1 MFRRQI
7 PGARLI
13 IYPGVG
19 HDVIEE
25 APAVSEGDAA
35 AFLSR
40 VGWLSVAIEFAV
52 ESMKVPTASLDS
64 VDLDS

>member
-19 HDVIEE
+19 DVIEE
-25 APAVSEGDAA
+25 APAASERHAA
-35 AFLSR
+35 AVIEMLPAKDGQRLMGTAVGLS
-40 VGWLSVAIEFAV
+40 LE
-52 ESMKVPTASLDS
+52 DN
-64 VDLDS
+64 D